1 MRGRVRAL
9 VAKQLPGTANSRLS
23 YAYPIDLRHGTNI
36 SYSGNNCNSTSGTV
50 CDSGSTCNVCSTCC
64 KPYSQGTCEACV
76 VDECDSLNVC
86 SADASKCNTCSSCCK
101 SYLEGSQ
108 EDCNLCVEHTCN

>member
-1 MRGRVRAL
+1 MVW
-9 VAKQLPGTANSRLS
+9 PGYHDKVDFATAGLNSEVCS
-23 YAYPIDLRHGTNI
+23 GG
-36 SYSGNNCNSTSGTV
+36 YSGNNCNSTSGTV
-50 CDSGSTCNVCSTCC
+50 CASGSTCNVCSTCC